1 MIKEEKLV
9 SIIMSAYNSENTI
22 IDSIESLL
30 NQTYKNIEILIVDDC
45 SVDKT
50 YEICEHYEKK
60 NKPPDNLNTKQLV
73 DKAGNVNVPE
83 FAKTSAQYKRKSS
96 YK

>member
-1 MIKEEKLV
+1 M
-9 SIIMSAYNSENTI
+9 
-22 IDSIESLL
+22 
-30 NQTYKNIEILIVDDC
+30 
-45 SVDKT
+45 
-50 YEICEHYEKK
+50 K

-73 DKAGNVNVPE
+73 DKDGNVNVPE

>member
-1 MIKEEKLV
+1 MGLPFFGLNPEYRINVFREVHDLV
-9 SIIMSAYNSENTI
+9 FHGGGGFIHSEVYDMPIWLRKFTF
-22 IDSIESLL
+22 SELQS
-30 NQTYKNIEILIVDDC
+30 
-45 SVDKT
+45 
-50 YEICEHYEKK
+50 HYEKK

-73 DKAGNVNVPE
+73 DKDGNVNVPE

>member
-1 MIKEEKLV
+1 MPIWLRKFTF
-9 SIIMSAYNSENTI
+9 SELQ
-22 IDSIESLL
+22 S
-30 NQTYKNIEILIVDDC
+30 
-45 SVDKT
+45 
-50 YEICEHYEKK
+50 HYEKK

-73 DKAGNVNVPE
+73 DKDGNVNIPE